1 MGFRFSQPI
10 GEVMKTRTKSIL
22 FYVAAYILTM
32 LAAVGLVMMLDKADG
47 PEHTY
52 TEYPPSVATTTVINT
67 PTAIDL
73 TGRWE
78 SNVSKSGTKMIG
90 HIKNGT
96 VHVEMYADEAYTG
109 LWYGTFD
116 ILQPGEKTLTSKYID
131 DPQHFVLSSA
141 ETKDFTY
148 DSGALKFDFSVMGTR
163 TTVEMRRVAG

>member
-1 MGFRFSQPI
+1 MFRS
-10 GEVMKTRTKSIL
+10 T
-22 FYVAAYILTM
+22 AARVTVI
-32 LAAVGLVMMLDKADG
+32 VGLVVILALSIVG
-47 PEHTY
+47 LALSNRAPVATY
-52 TEYPPSVATTTVINT
+52 TEYPPSVAVTTVINT

-78 SNVSKSGTKMIG
+78 SNVSKSGTKMIV

-116 ILQPGEKTLTSKYID
+116 ILRPGEKTLTSKYID